1 MVPNSNNLIVLEWD
15 REELRYLWAGQA
27 ARRLVIRAIGRV
39 RPDEL
44 GKSSDEP
51 AAESIEPTFEALLA
65 ELKQRLRA
73 KNSRAVIVLPRGDIE
88 EFEATL
94 PPASEDELSGL
105 VVNEAHKHLANADEA
120 RMDFLEVE
128 RGSDETR
135 RLSIMALP
143 QPSFSRLNTAV
154 KHQGWALASLQ
165 VRHVAAAGL
174 LRKLVDLEKQP
185 RSILVNIN
193 RQDVELLIFELDR
206 LILVRT
212 ISLSADNDAAALAD
226 RLAVE
231 IQRSLMVTA
240 RAESDQSTTPDQIY
254 IFGGDTEQETLAER
268 LSANLQLP
276 AALLNP
282 LDVFVAYPKD
292 LPPQLHQFSGLLGA
306 LIEQPA
312 ERTVDLLNSKCGR
325 PKSPWLRRAIIYGS
339 AAAVALFGTIW
350 WGLDAVNQLKDS
362 NATLKAELTKLE
374 KQFDQLS
381 EKTAIV
387 DQIATWQVDDIN
399 WLDELRELSQRFPE
413 RSLVQ
418 VKSMTLSSSPANPG
432 VIVMNLQAKDE
443 NVITK
448 MEQTIR
454 DEFHQVRTNQFSQ
467 SDSEEELPWQFG
479 ASILLSRRDREEFS
493 MTPGAKPASEEG
505 DSAEVQAAS
514 PPKTDKSD
522 ETPPSQPPATDTSNG
537 GGRP

>member
-27 ARRLVIRAIGRV
+27 ARRLVIRAIGRI

-44 GKSSDEP
+44 GKGGEETSAEP
-51 AAESIEPTFEALLA
+51 PDPTFESFLA

-73 KNSRAVIVLPRGDIE
+73 KNSRAIIVLPRGDVE

-94 PPASEDELSGL
+94 PPASDDELSGL

-120 RMDFLEVE
+120 RMDFIEVE

-143 QPSFSRLNTAV
+143 QPSFNRLNTAV

-174 LRKLVDLEKQP
+174 LHKLVDLEKQP

-240 RAESDQSTTPDQIY
+240 RAESEQSTTPDQIY
-254 IFGGDTEQETLAER
+254 IFGGDDEQQTLAER
-268 LSANLQLP
+268 LTANLQLP

-282 LDVFVAYPKD
+282 LDAFVAYPKD

-306 LIEQPA
+306 LIDQPA

-325 PKSPWLRRAIIYGS
+325 PKSPWLQRAIIYGS
-339 AAAVALFGTIW
+339 VAALALIGTIW
-350 WGLDAVNQLKDS
+350 WSLDVNQLKDS
-362 NATLKAELTKLE
+362 NATLKTELAELE
-374 KQFDQLS
+374 KQYDQLS
-381 EKTAIV
+381 EKTAVV
-387 DQIATWQVDDIN
+387 DQIATWQGDDIN

-479 ASILLSRRDREEFS
+479 ASILLSRRDRDQFS
-493 MTPGAKPASEEG
+493 LTPGAKPPEEEQ
-505 DSAEVQAAS
+505 DSAE
-514 PPKTDKSD
+514 T
-522 ETPPSQPPATDTSNG
+522 TSNASNKTEKPAKDPANPPPVADSTTAG
-537 GGRP
+537 GKP